1 MPPQKGRCFM
11 KFSLSTKPLVTAAN
25 LVIIN
30 SNVNKFD
37 HKSIMVELTATNTEL
52 MLNTET
58 NSILSE
64 VKLMGVGTEAFAR
77 AFVDAVIFKQLI
89 TSLKTTQVEL
99 EFTDGA
105 LVVTSGKSS
114 FSLPKLADDKDGA
127 FREPTTLSAESFNTA
142 AVLDVA
148 KWKYIKEH
156 QLYAKA
162 ESVAMP
168 VYTYAWVGA
177 TGDVLVGDLNNSIF
191 THSKSGQL
199 DMNCLIKDTIIN
211 LFTSLPENTK
221 ILRDGDSYALYISSD
236 SYTYRAQIT
245 PVIESEENG
254 DYNAETILGIMNVEN
269 PIKVDGSEII
279 TILNQ
284 SALLTIDKNPK
295 IDMSVNAEGI
305 HLKDKRVNATIA
317 VEGTV
322 DTPYSLSF
330 KPQQLKSLISNC
342 PNNELEICPRLLDG
356 EVVGIIVHTGEYTAV
371 LAGAEE

>member
-1 MPPQKGRCFM
+1 M

-64 VKLMGVGTEAFAR
+64 VRLMGVGTAAFAR

-127 FREPTTLSAESFNTA
+127 FREPTTLPAESFNTA
-142 AVLDVA
+142 TVLDIA

-199 DMNCLIKDTIIN
+199 DMDCLIKDTIIN

-221 ILRDGDSYALYISSD
+221 ILREGDSYALYISSD

-295 IDMSVNAEGI
+295 IEMTVNAEGI

-342 PNNELEICPRLLDG
+342 PNNELEVCPRLLDG

-371 LAGAEE
+371 LAGADE

>member
-1 MPPQKGRCFM
+1 M

-52 MLNTET
+52 KLNTET

-127 FREPTTLSAESFNTA
+127 FREPTTISAESFNTA
-142 AVLDVA
+142 TVLDVA

-162 ESVAMP
+162 ESVAIP

-199 DMNCLIKDTIIN
+199 DMDCLIKDTIIN

-317 VEGTV
+317 IEGTV

-342 PNNELEICPRLLDG
+342 PNNELEVCPRLLDG

-371 LAGAEE
+371 LAGSEE